1 MQLLILVIAY
11 MLGNFSASYI
21 IGKLSA
27 NIDIRNYGSGN
38 AGTTNVMRTL
48 GYKAAVFTLLADCL
62 KGVLAVY
69 IARRLGSENLAMM
82 AGVAVV
88 LGHNWP
94 ILLGFKGG
102 KGIATTIGVA
112 LSIHFTIALVCV
124 VIGIII
130 LILSKYVSL
139 GAIVA
144 ITLFPILLV
153 SQGWNYF
160 VFGLMLCV
168 LAIYKHRENIQ
179 RLRQG
184 TERKITEKLKVK

>member
-1 MQLLILVIAY
+1 MQLLVILVAY
-11 MLGNFSASYI
+11 LLGNFSASYI
-21 IGKLSA
+21 IGKLTA

-48 GYKAAVFTLLADCL
+48 GYKAAVITLIIDCL

-69 IARRLGSENLAMM
+69 IARRLGTENLALV

-102 KGIATTIGVA
+102 KGIATTIGVGLAIHTSAA
-112 LSIHFTIALVCV
+112 LICI

-130 LILSKYVSL
+130 LILFKYVSL
-139 GAIVA
+139 AAIIA
-144 ITLFPILLV
+144 ITLLPIILAFE
-153 SQGWNYF
+153 GRNYF
-160 VFGLMLCV
+160 LFGLILCA
-168 LAIYKHRENIQ
+168 LAIYRHRENIQ
-179 RLRQG
+179 RLRNG

>member
-1 MQLLILVIAY
+1 